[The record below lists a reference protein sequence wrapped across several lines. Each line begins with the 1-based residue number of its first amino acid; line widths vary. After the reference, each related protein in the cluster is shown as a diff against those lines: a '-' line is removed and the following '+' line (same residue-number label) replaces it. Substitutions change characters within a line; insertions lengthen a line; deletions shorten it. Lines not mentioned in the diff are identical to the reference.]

1 MVKPVGTSSNSYGK
15 SQQFEDDFGIKK
27 LLSHLRSHINADL
40 INVEEQE
47 LKTLAK
53 MMIEALAESL
63 DSEQITSYLNTLHY
77 GDSQP
82 YQDDLNLEIPAP
94 TTKAIDNFPVSIK
107 PRYQGGD
114 RVRWQSP
121 DNDYDWGVVIGSFY
135 AYARHNCQWGIYYL
149 VWLDIQSPS
158 ADWVVADTAW
168 EEDLALIVSQDLED
182 SETNLMGQHQSVHT
196 PPGNY
201 KSKDS
206 HQSITRQLSQRE
218 QELVQLYSECQ
229 LAMTPKHF
237 YNKWQVSHDILAMV
251 CSRSTSTVR
260 HWFSKGKSYRRPNK
274 DDLRNLAL
282 MDFLL
287 EHFDSIPGGMFSLL
301 CAPK

>member
-1 MVKPVGTSSNSYGK
+1 MVKPVGTTSNSYGK
-15 SQQFEDDFGIKK
+15 SQQFEDDFGINK
-27 LLSHLRSHINADL
+27 LLSHLRSHVDTDSIN
-40 INVEEQE
+40 IEEQE

-53 MMIEALAESL
+53 MMIEGLTESL
-63 DSEQITSYLNTLHY
+63 DSKQITNYLHTLRQ
-77 GDSQP
+77 GNSEP

-94 TTKAIDNFPVSIK
+94 TTKAKDNFPINTK
-107 PRYQGGD
+107 PLYQGGD

-121 DNDYDWGVVIGSFY
+121 YSDYDWGVVIGSFY

-149 VWLDIQSPS
+149 VWLDVQSPS

-168 EEDLALIVSQDLED
+168 EEDLELIVSQDLADCEN
-182 SETNLMGQHQSVHT
+182 NLIGKPQSLHN

-201 KSKDS
+201 KSNDS
-206 HQSITRQLSQRE
+206 SLQITRQLSQRE
-218 QELVQLYSECQ
+218 QELIQLYSECQ
-229 LAMTPKHF
+229 LSMTPKHF
-237 YNKWQVSHDILAMV
+237 YNKWQVSHDVLAMI

-287 EHFDSIPGGMFSLL
+287 EHFDSIPGEMFSLL